1 MAEDGVQ
8 LLFRPRR
15 RGVAEHG
22 REGGQGLL
30 VRDGHALLLGL
41 GLVGFG
47 VVRGSTLYQLDLLPV
62 VDYMLLRVA
71 LDGICRSAVRSAAK
85 NEEKYPKRDTKIL
98 ED

>member
-8 LLFRPRR
+8 LLFRPWR

-30 VRDGHALLLGL
+30 VRDSHALLLGF

-47 VVRGSTLYQLDLLPV
+47 VVRGSTTSYQ
-62 VDYMLLRVA
+62 LRVA
-71 LDGICRSAVRSAAK
+71 LGVSAAK
-85 NEEKYPKRDTKIL
+85 NEEKYPKRETKLL

>member
-47 VVRGSTLYQLDLLPV
+47 VVRGSTSYQLDLLPV
-62 VDYMLLRVA
+62 VDYEYMLRVA
-71 LDGICRSAVRSAAK
+71 LDGICRSAAK